1 MIENEEIKDLIK
13 SILINDPNKRPTTG
27 EILENKWLTKDGTEQ
42 VDLDLSIASL
52 SVGSLLESVDSV
64 SQESDSSESIS
75 KVTSSDISDLAAELD
90 EMAAQDKKQLK
101 PSK

>member
-1 MIENEEIKDLIK
+1 M
-13 SILINDPNKRPTTG
+13 
-27 EILENKWLTKDGTEQ
+27 ENKWLTKDGSEQ